1 MRRLAIATPA
11 VARRSPAI
19 TTPSAERIATTV
31 VACVMSNGV
40 PAPPTTG
47 VTPAGLTCRNSSTK
61 DGPGSTPGAK
71 RGSIEGSVIGGRA

>member
-31 VACVMSNGV
+31 VPWVISNGV
-40 PAPPTTG
+40 PVGVPTG
-47 VTPAGLTCRNSSTK
+47 GIARGLT
-61 DGPGSTPGAK
+61 
-71 RGSIEGSVIGGRA
+71 